1 MLKILGLGNA
11 LVDIITPIDS
21 DLFLH
26 ELGLPKG
33 SMQLVDTATNK
44 AISSKSAHLKRTIT
58 AGGSAANTI
67 KGIAALGLSSG
78 FIGMIAHDEY
88 GSFYR
93 NDLEKYKIA
102 AYLNYS
108 DTPTG
113 NANAFISVDSERT
126 FATYLGAAIEMNPQ
140 HLSENLFEEYD
151 IIHIEGYLVQNHQ
164 LIQTAIDL
172 AKKHGKMI
180 SLDLASYNVV
190 EANLDFL
197 KNIIQDGVDIIFAN
211 EEEAKSFTG
220 LEPLDAV
227 HHLGNHCHTA
237 VVKIGSKGSL
247 IKQANQLH
255 ECGVIQANP
264 IDTTGAGDLYASG
277 FLYGFAHG
285 LPIPVCGQLGAL
297 LSGKVIEVLGAGIPD
312 PLWQEIHQEVHKIKN
327 N

>member
-1 MLKILGLGNA
+1 MQKILGLGNA

-21 DLFLH
+21 DSFLH

-33 SMQLVDTATNK
+33 SMQLVDTASNLV
-44 AISSKSAHLKRTIT
+44 ISSKSAHLSRTIT

-67 KGIAALGLSSG
+67 KGIAALGQPSG

-88 GSFYR
+88 GLFYR

-113 NANAFISVDSERT
+113 NANAFISADSERT
-126 FATYLGAAIEMNPQ
+126 FATYLGAAIEMNSQ
-140 HLSENLFEEYD
+140 HLSENLFQEYD

-164 LIQTAIDL
+164 LIQTAIGL

-197 KNIIQDGVDIIFAN
+197 KNIIENGVDIIFAN

-220 LEPLDAV
+220 MEPLDAV
-227 HHLGNHCHTA
+227 HQLAKHCHTA

-247 IKQANQLH
+247 IKQSGQLY

-277 FLYGFAHG
+277 FLYGFAND
-285 LPIPVCGQLGAL
+285 LSTRACGQLGAL

-312 PLWQEIHQEVHKIKN
+312 SLWKDIHMEVQKIKQN
-327 N
+327 